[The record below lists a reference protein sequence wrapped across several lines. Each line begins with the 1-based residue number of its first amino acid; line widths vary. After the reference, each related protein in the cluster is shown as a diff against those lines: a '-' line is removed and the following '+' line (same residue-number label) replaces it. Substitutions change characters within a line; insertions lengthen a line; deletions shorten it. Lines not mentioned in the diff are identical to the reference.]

1 MTLARALSMHA
12 RPRLFALVWPMFLE
26 LLLGIGLGVIATG
39 LAARI
44 SDTSG
49 AAFGIAN
56 HVFTTLFILFRVV
69 GAGVSVAM
77 TQALGAGRRDRAD
90 AIARA
95 VVGVSTWMG
104 GIGALLALVAAK
116 PMLLLINAPAEVMPL
131 AVPLLQALAPAL
143 MIDAWNAN
151 MASVLRSHLRSR
163 EALFVVVVIQA
174 ITLVSAVLLMPE
186 MGLPGYALACALGR
200 SAGLALHILL
210 WRHRL
215 DLKLRAPDWWQLR
228 RPELAPVFHVGLPGA
243 AENICHRLCFMFSV
257 AAVAKLGAGALATH
271 AYAFSFIGIILLN
284 GLAIGFSVEILVGHM
299 IGAGNLHAASK
310 LVKRALG
317 WGLGITLAV
326 AGCFALFAKPLFGLF
341 TKDPELIEQ
350 GAMLLA
356 MTVILEPGRTFNMV
370 VINGLRA
377 TGDARFPVVAGAAS
391 MILVLAGGSWL
402 FGVYLGW
409 GLVGVFIAYTLDE
422 WIRGLSMWHRWV
434 TLRWAPY
441 ARASHRKLRRGRAH

>member
-1 MTLARALSMHA
+1 
-12 RPRLFALVWPMFLE
+12 MFLE

-104 GIGALLALVAAK
+104 GIGALAALVAAK
-116 PMLLLINAPAEVMPL
+116 PLLLLINAPAEVMPL
-131 AVPLLQALAPAL
+131 AVPLLQTLAPAL

-163 EALFVVVVIQA
+163 EALVVVVVIQA
-174 ITLVSAVLLMPE
+174 ITLASAVFLMPG

-243 AENICHRLCFMFSV
+243 AENICHRMCFMFSV

-299 IGAGNLHAASK
+299 IGAGNLHGANK
-310 LVKRALG
+310 LVKRALA

-326 AGCFALFAKPLFGLF
+326 AGSFALFAKPLFGLF
-341 TKDPELIEQ
+341 TKDPELLKQ

-356 MTVILEPGRTFNMV
+356 MTIILEPGRTFNLV
-370 VINGLRA
+370 VINALRA
-377 TGDARFPVVAGAAS
+377 TGDARYPVMAGAAS
-391 MILVLAGGSWL
+391 MVLVLAGGSWL

-422 WIRGLSMWHRWV
+422 WIRGISMWHRWV

-441 ARASHRKLRRGRAH
+441 ARASHRKLRRARAH